1 MDKVLDI
8 QKVVGS
14 LPSTLF
20 PSTFYAVRVGGGYDL
35 YLSDS
40 TGNTAHQLNS
50 PAVIRD
56 MERRMLVLEY
66 QAGIRPPPAN
76 LFDVAVW
83 ELGNIDVQ
91 GNNQALL
98 NFNRTKDFIPIL
110 AGNYTLSNQTN
121 AARMMVFYDKN
132 RQFIRYD
139 WSVGVADK
147 SFVVGADVAYFR
159 FAYRANPSV
168 TPPPTIE
175 FAFGQT

>member
-1 MDKVLDI
+1 MDKVLDV
-8 QKVVGS
+8 QKTVGN
-14 LPSTLF
+14 LPSRLA

-40 TGNTAHQLNS
+40 TGNTAHKLNS
-50 PAVIRD
+50 PDMIRD
-56 MERRMLVLEY
+56 IERRMLVLEY

-76 LFDVAVW
+76 LFDMAVW
-83 ELGNIDVQ
+83 ELGNIDAQ
-91 GNNQALL
+91 GNNQALS

-132 RQFIRYD
+132 RRFVRYD
-139 WSVGVADK
+139 WSVGTADN

-168 TPPPTIE
+168 IPPPTIE
-175 FAFGQT
+175 FVFAQR